1 MRDYKFLI
9 FLFAIFFLVNCSNR
23 DTQSLIDTEAV
34 ETREK
39 GEIPKD
45 HELYS
50 ANSFGDLFLVYQNS
64 KKNEINKDYF
74 VNIQHIALFRMLED
88 KNFYQIA
95 TKEEKLYLLEEM
107 VDMKN
112 ALPNLYHFYKLLSD
126 LYANDLIEV
135 EEAEKI
141 AKHFRDKNLNYLSTN
156 DFEENILEDKKN
168 ELQKGET
175 ILLNRIRLKEREKRI
190 NVSAN

>member
-1 MRDYKFLI
+1 MRYYKI
-9 FLFAIFFLVNCSNR
+9 IFFLLSSIFFANCSNN
-23 DTQSLIDTEAV
+23 DTKNSADAEAV

-107 VDMKN
+107 VEMKN
-112 ALPNLYHFYKLLSD
+112 ALPNLYHFYKLLSN

-141 AKHFRDKNLNYLSTN
+141 AKHFKDKNLNYLSSN

-190 NVSAN
+190 NASAN